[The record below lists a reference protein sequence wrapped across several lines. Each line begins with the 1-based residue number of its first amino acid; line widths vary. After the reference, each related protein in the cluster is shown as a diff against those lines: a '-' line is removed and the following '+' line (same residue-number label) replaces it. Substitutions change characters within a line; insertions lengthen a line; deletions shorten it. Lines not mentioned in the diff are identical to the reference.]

1 MLLGLSRCPLMNQQV
16 PHVHVRVAQI
26 GTEDG
31 FTEKVGEFTPGRMP
45 AEERAALV
53 PRAVE
58 LLVGCADVAAKTA
71 KKRRQN
77 LFLITRRCI
86 HKLSDEVGL
95 FDRIVVDDAHAAS
108 DQLVGHV
115 AASFD
120 KNENRN
126 AEAVSLNAV
135 EFADFGVLY

>member
-1 MLLGLSRCPLMNQQV
+1 MLFGLSRGPLMNQQV
-16 PHVHVRVAQI
+16 PHVHVRIAQI

-53 PRAVE
+53 PR
-58 LLVGCADVAAKTA
+58 
-71 KKRRQN
+71 QN
-77 LFLITRRCI
+77 LFLITRRRI

-135 EFADFGVLY
+135 EFAYFGVLY

>member
-1 MLLGLSRCPLMNQQV
+1 
-16 PHVHVRVAQI
+16 
-26 GTEDG
+26 
-31 FTEKVGEFTPGRMP
+31 MP

-71 KKRRQN
+71 KERRQN
-77 LFLITRRCI
+77 LFLITRRRI
-86 HKLSDEVGL
+86 HKLSDEISL
-95 FDRIVVDDAHAAS
+95 FDRIVVDHAHAAS

-115 AASFD
+115 TASFD

-135 EFADFGVLY
+135 EFAYFGVLY